1 MKENVLLKVKSCP
14 ETDVLALAYYLYQL
28 CLDETFVSEY
38 KTMQVLFNALV
49 ERLGLQEH
57 LAI

>member
-14 ETDVLALAYYLYQL
+14 ETDVLALTYYLYQL
-28 CLDETFVSEY
+28 CLDEAFVSEY